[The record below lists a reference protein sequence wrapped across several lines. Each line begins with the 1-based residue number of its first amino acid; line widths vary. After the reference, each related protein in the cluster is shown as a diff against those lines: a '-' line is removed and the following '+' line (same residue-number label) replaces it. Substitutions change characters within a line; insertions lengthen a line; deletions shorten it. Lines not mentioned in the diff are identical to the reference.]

1 MTAQHMTKRV
11 SIVIVSHDL
20 HDYLERCIVSIE
32 RHTKK
37 DLVEELVIVDNA
49 STIPL
54 LLSSLTKL
62 TSLTVSLV
70 RLEKNASYAH
80 ANNRGVDAARGDYIC
95 FMNNDVE
102 VLPGWLEPLYAA
114 IDADVNVGAVG
125 PKMIFPDG
133 SIQFAGYD
141 VNPATGFQKH
151 RFREAR
157 VHHSIQ
163 DANIAG
169 PVTNLTGAC
178 LLLRR
183 EDARFDERYWYG
195 CEDTDLCVQLK
206 SQNKIVF
213 YQPASMVIHHEEK
226 TRSCGVIT
234 IDYERNRELFRK
246 KWGRYWKEYLWQVVT

>member
-1 MTAQHMTKRV
+1 MMAQHMTKRV

-32 RHTKK
+32 RHTEK

-49 STIPL
+49 SSTPL
-54 LLSSLTKL
+54 VLSRLTGL
-62 TSLTVSLV
+62 TSVAVSLV
-70 RLEKNASYAH
+70 RLAGNASYAH

-102 VLPGWLEPLYAA
+102 VLPGWLEPLYAV
-114 IDADVNVGAVG
+114 IDADVHVGAVG

-133 SIQFAGYD
+133 SIQFAGYE
-141 VNPATGFQKH
+141 VNPETGFQKH
-151 RFREAR
+151 RFREDR

-178 LLLRR
+178 LLLRT

-206 SQNKIVF
+206 QQYKKVY
-213 YQPASMVIHHEEK
+213 YQPAAMVIHHEEK
-226 TRSCGVIT
+226 TRSSGVIA
-234 IDYERNRELFRK
+234 IDYEHNRELFRK
-246 KWGRYWKEYLWQVVT
+246 KWGRDWKQYLWQVVT

>member
-1 MTAQHMTKRV
+1 MMAQHMTKRV
-11 SIVIVSHDL
+11 SIVIVSRDL

-32 RHTKK
+32 RHTQK

-49 STIPL
+49 SATPL
-54 LLSSLTKL
+54 ELSRLTGL
-62 TSLTVSLV
+62 TSLTVLLV
-70 RLEKNASYAH
+70 RLAGNASYAH
-80 ANNRGVDAARGDYIC
+80 ANNRGVDAARGGYIC

-102 VLPGWLEPLYAA
+102 VLPGWLDPLYAV
-114 IDADVNVGAVG
+114 IDADVHVGAVG

-133 SIQFAGYD
+133 SIQFAGYE
-141 VNPATGFQKH
+141 VIPATGFQKH

-206 SQNKIVF
+206 QQCKKVY

-226 TRSCGVIT
+226 TRSSGVIE
-234 IDYERNRELFRK
+234 IDYEHNRELFRK
-246 KWGRYWKEYLWQVVT
+246 KWGSSWKQYLWQVVT

>member
-1 MTAQHMTKRV
+1 MTAQYMTKRV

-20 HDYLERCIVSIE
+20 HDYLERCIVSIAE
-32 RHTKK
+32 YTEQN
-37 DLVEELVIVDNA
+37 LVEELVIVDNA
-49 STIPL
+49 STKPL
-54 LLSSLTKL
+54 VPTRLTEL
-62 TSLTVSLV
+62 TSLTVALV
-70 RLEKNASYAH
+70 RLEENASYAH

-102 VLPGWLEPLYAA
+102 VLPGWLEPLYAVIA
-114 IDADVNVGAVG
+114 ADVNVGAVG

-133 SIQFAGYD
+133 SIQFAGYEA
-141 VNPATGFQKH
+141 NPATGFQKH
-151 RFREAR
+151 RFRETR

-178 LLLRR
+178 LLLRT

-206 SQNKIVF
+206 QKNKTVY
-213 YQPASMVIHHEEK
+213 YQPASMVIHHEET
-226 TRSCGVIT
+226 TRSSGVIEL
-234 IDYERNRELFRK
+234 DYEHNRELFRK
-246 KWGRYWKEYLWQVVT
+246 KWGNNWKQYLWQVVT

>member
-1 MTAQHMTKRV
+1 MMAQHMTKRV
-11 SIVIVSHDL
+11 SIVILSHDL
-20 HDYLERCIVSIE
+20 HDYLDRCIVSIE
-32 RHTKK
+32 RHTEK

-49 STIPL
+49 SSTPL
-54 LLSSLTKL
+54 VLSRLTGL
-62 TSLTVSLV
+62 TSLTVLLV
-70 RLEKNASYAH
+70 RLAENASYAH
-80 ANNRGVDAARGDYIC
+80 ANNRGIDSARGGYVC

-102 VLPGWLEPLYAA
+102 VLPGWLEPLYAV

-133 SIQFAGYD
+133 SIQFAGYE
-141 VNPATGFQKH
+141 VNPETGFQKH
-151 RFREAR
+151 RFRETR

-178 LLLRR
+178 LLLRA

-206 SQNKIVF
+206 QKNKKVY

-226 TRSCGVIT
+226 TRSSGVVE
-234 IDYERNRELFRK
+234 IDYEQNRELFRK
-246 KWGRYWKEYLWQVVT
+246 KWGRDWKQYLWQVVT